1 MEKTKIDQLEKKIG
15 PFKEDLEERLPPSG
29 NVTHTN
35 KEKGNALL
43 ICDQNQCLSN
53 GFKGHL
59 ATENMHVQVLGS
71 SKAAYEVYDSGIP
84 ATSNPLCKL
93 MRYPTR

>member
-1 MEKTKIDQLEKKIG
+1 MNSNTFKSAECSEMEKTKIDQLEKKIG

-43 ICDQNQCLSN
+43 ICDQN
-53 GFKGHL
+53 
-59 ATENMHVQVLGS
+59 
-71 SKAAYEVYDSGIP
+71 
-84 ATSNPLCKL
+84 
-93 MRYPTR
+93 